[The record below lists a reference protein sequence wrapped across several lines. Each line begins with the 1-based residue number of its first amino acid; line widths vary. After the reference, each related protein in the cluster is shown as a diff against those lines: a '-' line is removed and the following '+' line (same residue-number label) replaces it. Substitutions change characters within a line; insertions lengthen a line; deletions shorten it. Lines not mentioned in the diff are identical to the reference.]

1 MFYLKSNVLKS
12 IPTQGGLCRKA
23 NSMIS
28 WPISRPPWSISQPRW
43 SISGPDGRFPNPMVD
58 FPTLMVNFPTLM
70 VDFLTLMVDFPTLM
84 VRLPTPMVDFPKNA
98 VVTKTFAPKFRSEP
112 SDREVHSSY
121 GDYFRDH
128 FCVCVSGP
136 LSGPTQGPTQG
147 LHKGPSGSWKSYTRL
162 YTSPLHKGSPNT
174 FLIKHSTILCI

>member
-58 FPTLMVNFPTLM
+58 FPTLMV
-70 VDFLTLMVDFPTLM
+70 
-84 VRLPTPMVDFPKNA
+84 RLPTPMVDFPKSA

-147 LHKGPSGSWKSYTRL
+147 LHKGPSGSWKSYTRPH
-162 YTSPLHKGSPNT
+162 TSPLHKGSPNT
-174 FLIKHSTILCI
+174 L

>member
-1 MFYLKSNVLKS
+1 MFHLKSNVLKS

-84 VRLPTPMVDFPKNA
+84 VRLPTPMVDFPKNT
-98 VVTKTFAPKFRSEP
+98 VVTACRHPVQTPRACTPFQA
-112 SDREVHSSY
+112 
-121 GDYFRDH
+121 
-128 FCVCVSGP
+128 GP
-136 LSGPTQGPTQG
+136 TVRAAAQFGGSIVNRLSGPVHPMLLVRQQTRNTKPTNTKPQNQKTPII
-147 LHKGPSGSWKSYTRL
+147 LPSL
-162 YTSPLHKGSPNT
+162 ANT
-174 FLIKHSTILCI
+174 TKPQATH